1 MSVLDQFKLDGKVAV
16 VTGASRG
23 LGQAMAIG
31 LAEAGADVI
40 SVSRSGEANNTKAAV
55 EAIGRQFSHIQMD
68 FAKAS
73 ASDLQNLVRKIISDH
88 DQIDILVNN
97 SGAIRRSPAVSF
109 SEGAWDSV
117 IQVNMKA
124 GFFLSQA
131 VAHHMHMQGG
141 GKIIFTSS
149 ILGDE
154 GGLLVASYTASKHGI
169 NGIVKALSNEWSGYN
184 IQVNAIAP
192 GYFETDMTEPLQKD
206 RDRNEALMSRIPTG
220 RFGKPEELKGLVVY
234 LASEASSYVSG
245 SVFPIDGGWLAR

>member
-16 VTGASRG
+16 VTGATRG
-23 LGQAMAIG
+23 LGQAMAVG
-31 LAEAGADVI
+31 LAEAGADVVSI
-40 SVSRSGEANNTKAAV
+40 SRSAEASETKAAV
-55 EAIGRQFSHIQMD
+55 QATGRQFAHIRLD
-68 FAKAS
+68 FARAT
-73 ASDLQNLVRKIISDH
+73 ASDLQGTVRSIILEH
-88 DQIDILVNN
+88 GQINILVNN

-124 GFFLSQA
+124 GFFLAQA
-131 VAHHMHMQGG
+131 VAHQMHMQGG

-149 ILGDE
+149 ILGAE
-154 GGLLVASYTASKHGI
+154 GGMLVASYAASKHGI

-192 GYFETDMTEPLQKD
+192 GYFETDMTAPLQKD

-220 RFGKPEELKGLVVY
+220 RFGKPDELKGLVVY

-245 SVFPIDGGWLAR
+245 SVYTIDGGWLAR

>member
-1 MSVLDQFKLDGKVAV
+1 MNVLDQFKLDGKVAV
-16 VTGASRG
+16 VTGATRG
-23 LGQAMAIG
+23 LGQAMAVG
-31 LAEAGADVI
+31 LAEAGADIV
-40 SVSRSGEANNTKAAV
+40 SVSRSGEAAETKAAV
-55 EAIGRQFSHIQMD
+55 MALGRKFTHIQLD
-68 FAKAS
+68 FAQAS
-73 ASDLQNLVRKIISDH
+73 ASDLQTLVRNIIADH
-88 DQIDILVNN
+88 DHINILVNN

-149 ILGDE
+149 VLGTE
-154 GGLLVASYTASKHGI
+154 GGLLVASYAASKHGI

-192 GYFETDMTEPLQKD
+192 GYFETDMTEPLQRD

-220 RFGKPEELKGLVVY
+220 RFGKPDELKGLVVY
-234 LASEASSYVSG
+234 LASDASSYVSG
-245 SVFPIDGGWLAR
+245 SVYPVDGGWLAR